1 MESIGIR
8 QINAQE
14 GMKDSQEIKESGWHF
29 LLYKSP
35 HTVGGKKKVLTPKNQ
50 LHKTTL
56 PVLKEPLHNDKKKK
70 AVADECF
77 AKCATHFTIGETQS
91 HVGNKKTYTYISR
104 DGFVWSDDAQ

>member
-1 MESIGIR
+1 MALPTIQES
-8 QINAQE
+8 AH
-14 GMKDSQEIKESGWHF
+14 S
-29 LLYKSP
+29 
-35 HTVGGKKKVLTPKNQ
+35 GGKKKVLTPKNQ

-56 PVLKEPLHNDKKKK
+56 PVLKEPLHNDKKK